1 MIGEGAYAT
10 VRVAIYKPKQLKVAL
25 KVYEKSKIKDFQKK
39 KSVRREVKILQLLNH
54 PNIVKIYD
62 VVETNNHL
70 NISMEY
76 LSGHSLGTY
85 LKAQPNGKIS

>member
-1 MIGEGAYAT
+1 
-10 VRVAIYKPKQLKVAL
+10 VAIYKPKELKIAL
-25 KVYEKSKIKDFQKK
+25 KIYEKTKIREIQRK
-39 KSVRREVKILQLLNH
+39 KSVRREIKILQLLHH

-70 NISMEY
+70 NIAMEY

-85 LKAQPNGKIS
+85 LKAQPNGKIP